1 MHGATGVCCF
11 VRHIQK
17 FTVMLIKTAETHS
30 LWSIQPFLFKLIY
43 RVIRSAALNH
53 KKLLL
58 FKKKCHLLSSL
69 CSVFHHRLTSEAARL
84 LATMLYSLSEKLF
97 AIMFWREVKLFSMG
111 RAFQS
116 SGLDAGNVLLS
127 YHLILV
133 LVASRYIHF
142 ADFSLLSSSFKGI
155 WLNQKNECCN

>member
-97 AIMFWREVKLFSMG
+97 AIIDVLEGGQAVFHGQSLPKQWLRRWKYSPFLSLDPCLGCLSLHSLCWFQLVIIKL
-111 RAFQS
+111 
-116 SGLDAGNVLLS
+116 
-127 YHLILV
+127 
-133 LVASRYIHF
+133 
-142 ADFSLLSSSFKGI
+142 
-155 WLNQKNECCN
+155 